1 MDDRGG
7 GAAAVAVLNVARWRS
22 CVMFDSQCDL
32 AALVYE
38 QDQDPDKILHD
49 FASDLNAS
57 GYRAVGLVQ
66 LGHHCLDAPKLSAM
80 LVHTGEELQLFQN
93 LGACATGCRLDVGQL
108 LDAGTQVASAIDQ
121 GADLVIVNRFGR
133 QEREGK
139 GLSFLVERALSADIP
154 VVIAVPSHRFA
165 DWIRFAE
172 GMSVKLRCDRA
183 ALDAWWQTVS
193 AATPGSS
200 GRTIGRSAKFSS
212 KPAAGQI
219 SKRFLLVAA
228 FLAGEFH
235 PRRALGRRDAVWRAA
250 FSAGGLDAGVALLH
264 HNDFAFHGFAD
275 QAFGLFA
282 HRLLRH
288 PLYLS

>member
-1 MDDRGG
+1 
-7 GAAAVAVLNVARWRS
+7 
-22 CVMFDSQCDL
+22 MFDSHCDL

-66 LGHHCLDAPKLSAM
+66 LGHHCLDASQLSAL

-108 LDAGTQVASAIDQ
+108 LDAGSRVASAINQ

-165 DWIRFAE
+165 DWIRFAD
-172 GMSVKLRCDRA
+172 GMSDKLRCDRA

-193 AATPGSS
+193 A
-200 GRTIGRSAKFSS
+200 RH
-212 KPAAGQI
+212 AG
-219 SKRFLLVAA
+219 LV
-228 FLAGEFH
+228 
-235 PRRALGRRDAVWRAA
+235 RRNHQTVCEV
-250 FSAGGLDAGVALLH
+250 FK
-264 HNDFAFHGFAD
+264 
-275 QAFGLFA
+275 
-282 HRLLRH
+282 
-288 PLYLS
+288 